1 VIRLRLLGGTEL
13 TGADGREIR
22 AVLQQPKRLAV
33 LAVLVAGEGGEWH
46 RRDTL
51 VGMFWPE
58 MSDEKARAALRR
70 ALTFLRTH
78 LGDEVIR
85 TRGDDVGVAPDAVWC
100 DAVACQQALREG
112 RSVDVAELH
121 RGELLVGVHVSSA
134 PEFERWADGLRE
146 RLRRGA
152 RDAATQLAAAAETAG
167 RVAEA
172 AAWHRRALELD
183 PHDEVSL
190 RRLLALLDR
199 LGDRAGA
206 VQAFESFAARLADDL
221 DLAPSAETVAL
232 VASVRARAETVPARP
247 AAPAQPSR
255 DVLAVFPFAVR
266 GPADMQYLREGLV
279 DLLSTR
285 LDGAGDLRT
294 VDPGSVLAG
303 AAPLGTAPHDPAAA
317 RPVAA
322 RLGAGSFL
330 LGSVVADGDR
340 TLLRATL
347 HPTLD
352 GAEVRVDAEAATD
365 TGVFELVDDLVRQ
378 LLASRTQSLGGHL
391 TRLGAMTT
399 ESLPALR
406 AYLDGERLFRR
417 GRAHDSRA
425 AYAAAAERDP
435 AFALAHYRLATAHAA
450 CGDPIAALAA
460 VEHATAGA
468 RRLSPHTRMLL
479 GAQAALL
486 RGALQEAEGLCL
498 RVLDDRPDDVE
509 AWYRL
514 ARTQL
519 DGNRF
524 RGRAEAEARVALE
537 RTCLL
542 DPRHAAALADVARL
556 AWTTG
561 DRQAARLHAARYLAL
576 SVDGDD
582 APVMAVLA
590 QADDAAERL
599 ATARPSVLRQV
610 AALDILGAAVATTA
624 TALGP
629 WPSLLAAHTA
639 AARGATA
646 EVHAALAR
654 AAQFDADLAL
664 DHEGF
669 LAGLAAG
676 GPTPASDLRTRLVA
690 ATPGASAPAETDA
703 TAILRRATRL
713 HSLGLLLA
721 PASTDEALAC
731 VRALGEVEVPSW
743 ATSLPAALAAGVEAR
758 VAVVRGAVDHAL
770 ALVEGI
776 DLGPWIHL
784 ADEIPQCGL
793 VAERLLHAEALVAMQ
808 RAEDAGRWRTPP
820 ATLRP
825 LEWPL
830 AASPYGRTVSS
841 T

>member
-1 VIRLRLLGGTEL
+1 
-13 TGADGREIR
+13 
-22 AVLQQPKRLAV
+22 
-33 LAVLVAGEGGEWH
+33 
-46 RRDTL
+46 
-51 VGMFWPE
+51 
-58 MSDEKARAALRR
+58 
-70 ALTFLRTH
+70 
-78 LGDEVIR
+78 
-85 TRGDDVGVAPDAVWC
+85 
-100 DAVACQQALREG
+100 
-112 RSVDVAELH
+112 
-121 RGELLVGVHVSSA
+121 
-134 PEFERWADGLRE
+134 
-146 RLRRGA
+146 
-152 RDAATQLAAAAETAG
+152 
-167 RVAEA
+167 
-172 AAWHRRALELD
+172 
-183 PHDEVSL
+183 
-190 RRLLALLDR
+190 
-199 LGDRAGA
+199 
-206 VQAFESFAARLADDL
+206 
-221 DLAPSAETVAL
+221 VAL
-232 VASVRARAETVPARP
+232 MATLRARAETVPARP

-303 AAPLGTAPHDPAAA
+303 AAPLGPDPHDPAAA

-352 GAEVRVDAEAATD
+352 GPEVRVDAEAVTD

-378 LLASRTQSLGGHL
+378 LLASRSQSLGGHL

-514 ARTQL
+514 ARAQL

-561 DRQAARLHAARYLAL
+561 DRQAARAHATRYLAL

-590 QADDAAERL
+590 QTDDAAERL
-599 ATARPSVLRQV
+599 ATARPFVLRQV
-610 AALDILGAAVATTA
+610 AALEILGAVVPTTA
-624 TALGP
+624 STALGP

-639 AARGATA
+639 AARGNAS
-646 EVHAALAR
+646 EVRAALAR
-654 AAQFDADLAL
+654 AAQFDGDLAL

-669 LAGLAAG
+669 LAALGTG
-676 GPTPASDLRTRLVA
+676 DPVPATDLRARLEA
-690 ATPGASAPAETDA
+690 ATPGAAPRSGAGA
-703 TAILRRATRL
+703 AGILRRATRL

-721 PASTDEALAC
+721 PTSPEDALTCARALA
-731 VRALGEVEVPSW
+731 EVDVPSW
-743 ATSLPAALAAGVEAR
+743 ATSLPAALAAGVKAR
-758 VAVVRGAVDHAL
+758 VALVRGAADQAL
-770 ALVEGI
+770 ALVEGVAP
-776 DLGPWIHL
+776 GPWIHL
-784 ADEIPQCGL
+784 ADEIPQCAL
-793 VAERLLHAEALVAMQ
+793 VSERLLRADALTAIQ

-825 LEWPL
+825 LEWAL
-830 AASPYGRTVSS
+830 GASPYGRTVSS